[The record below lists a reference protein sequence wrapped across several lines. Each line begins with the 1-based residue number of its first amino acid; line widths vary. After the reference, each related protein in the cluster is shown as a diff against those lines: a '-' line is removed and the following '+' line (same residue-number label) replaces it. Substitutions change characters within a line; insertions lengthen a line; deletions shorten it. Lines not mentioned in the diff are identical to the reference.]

1 MPSTTAA
8 SNLHVF
14 SIKEIFF
21 IAFECFNRVFKK
33 WLLHQ
38 KSQEEK
44 KRGFNEIVVSCI
56 IAVQICGYEWS
67 YEIF

>member
-21 IAFECFNRVFKK
+21 IALNALTEFLKNGFCIRKVRKK
-33 WLLHQ
+33 
-38 KSQEEK
+38 KNP
-44 KRGFNEIVVSCI
+44 GFNEIVVSCI